1 MKFYSELFCF
11 FICEANTVMRTPMN
25 AEVLRHNDFQTEG
38 VGHSHGWQDGVLD
51 LFRTIHLCHLFLVK
65 PK

>member
-1 MKFYSELFCF
+1 MKFYCELFRF
-11 FICEANTVMRTPMN
+11 FISEANN
-25 AEVLRHNDFQTEG
+25 ANPDERSEVLRHNDFQTEG

>member
-1 MKFYSELFCF
+1 
-11 FICEANTVMRTPMN
+11 MRTPMN

>member
-1 MKFYSELFCF
+1 MSYFVSLSVKQ
-11 FICEANTVMRTPMN
+11 IMPTPMN